1 MERTHERVPQFW
13 YEGYG
18 FGISNVLFSLSSRE
32 GSAVVNHVIHWAQ
45 ATREQLNQALPEALV
60 VLPLGATEQ
69 HGPYLPTGTDIM
81 VSSHVAE
88 LAAARAVERGS
99 VPIILAPPL
108 PFGISDHH
116 RAYGGTLSMS
126 SRTMLAVIE
135 DLLDSV
141 ESQGGRR
148 LLMVNGHGGNR
159 GIARAAAS
167 AADARESITVAA
179 VDYWDVDSD
188 AAPGHAGSVETSLIL
203 AIAPELAATPI
214 PARGSV
220 PEIPSIGRA
229 AFHGSWLWRSI
240 DGYTDDP
247 SVASAEEGHRLIE
260 TVVNG
265 LADMMVAFGK
275 LPA

>member
-1 MERTHERVPQFW
+1 
-13 YEGYG
+13 
-18 FGISNVLFSLSSRE
+18 
-32 GSAVVNHVIHWAQ
+32 
-45 ATREQLNQALPEALV
+45 LV
-60 VLPLGATEQ
+60 VLSLGATEQ

-88 LAAARAVERGS
+88 LAATRAVERGS

-108 PFGISDHH
+108 AFGISDHH
-116 RAYGGTLSMS
+116 RDYGGTLSVGS
-126 SRTMLAVIE
+126 HTMLAVLE
-135 DLLDSV
+135 DLIESL

-167 AADARESITVAA
+167 AADARESITIAA
-179 VDYWDVDSD
+179 VDYWDVDAD
-188 AAPGHAGSVETSLIL
+188 ASPGHAGSIETSLLL
-203 AIAPELAATPI
+203 AIAPELVKTPI
-214 PARGSV
+214 PTRERV

-229 AFHGSWLWRSI
+229 SYHGSWLWRSI
-240 DGYTDDP
+240 DGYTDEP
-247 SVASAEEGHRLIE
+247 SVATAEDGHRLID
-260 TVVNG
+260 TFADG